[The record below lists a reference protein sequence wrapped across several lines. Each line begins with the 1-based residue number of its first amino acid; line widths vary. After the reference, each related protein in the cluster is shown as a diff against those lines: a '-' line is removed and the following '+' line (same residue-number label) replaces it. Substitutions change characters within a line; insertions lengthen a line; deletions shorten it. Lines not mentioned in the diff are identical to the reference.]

1 MAVCSFCRSTLVRD
15 GDTLRRI
22 GQSAELFD
30 DHSPLG
36 LGARGSFT
44 GEAFTLVGRIQYTY
58 PDAEG
63 GESGG
68 EGRWTSW
75 HALFDNGRSA
85 TLSEDNGAY
94 VISWPQALGD
104 ATLPA
109 LSQALLGQQVSVLGR
124 SWTLS
129 SQVSAQVH
137 ALEGEWGFVPCMGQ
151 RFPVWELRNP
161 QDEVLSIEGLTD
173 PPQLDVG
180 RSVRLADLRLSG
192 LPHRDEGKAN
202 IRAKGLECPSC
213 GSSLTPT
220 LDSTQT
226 IVCGQ
231 CKAVV
236 DISKGLGADLAFY
249 KQDNSLPP
257 LIPLG
262 ERGTLDV
269 GGVATDWQVVGY
281 QERRTVAVSP
291 EDEVYFWREYLL
303 YQRSEGFAFL
313 VDALDGW
320 SLVRPITGA
329 PQVKGDRVLFKDQS
343 YRKNEGSY
351 SAETTYVLGEFYWPV
366 RKGQRTLNTDFVGAV
381 LKGEWKLN
389 REMAGHEVTWSQG
402 RAVEAD
408 AVVQAFGMD
417 ITQRRLFKR
426 DTRPFS
432 MNIDVSSMTVIVIVV
447 ACILLIMAMGSCDER
462 CARVRDTYGESSLE
476 YQQCRNSSSGGS
488 HGGSWGGFNS
498 GGFHK

>member
-36 LGARGSFT
+36 LGARGSWS
-44 GEAFTLVGRIQYTY
+44 GEAFTLVGRIQYAY
-58 PDAEG
+58 LDPMGGPD
-63 GESGG
+63 
-68 EGRWTSW
+68 GRWTSW

-85 TLSEDNGAY
+85 TLSEDNGAH
-94 VISWPQALGD
+94 VMSWPQAPSD
-104 ATLPA
+104 APLPD
-109 LSQALLGQQVSVLGR
+109 LSEAMLEQQVSLLGR
-124 SWTLS
+124 RWTVS
-129 SQVSAQVH
+129 SQVLAQVH
-137 ALEGEWGFVPCMGQ
+137 ALEGEWGFVPRLGQ
-151 RFPVWELRNP
+151 RFPVWELRNA

-173 PPQLDVG
+173 PPQVDVG
-180 RSVRLADLRLSG
+180 RSVRLADLKLTG
-192 LPHRDEGKAN
+192 LPQRDN
-202 IRAKGLECPSC
+202 SPPQLRAKGLECPSC

-220 LDSTQT
+220 LDTTKT

-249 KQDNSLPP
+249 KQDNGLPP

-269 GGVATDWQVVGY
+269 GGVATEWQVVGY
-281 QERRTVAVSP
+281 QERRTVAVLP
-291 EDEVYFWREYLL
+291 DDEVYFWREYLL

-343 YRKNEGSY
+343 YRKSEGSY
-351 SAETTYVLGEFYWPV
+351 NAETTYVLGEFYWPV
-366 RKGQRTLNTDFVGAV
+366 RKGQRTLNTDFVGTG
-381 LKGEWKLN
+381 LKSEWRLN
-389 REMAGHEVTWSQG
+389 REMAGNEVTWSQG
-402 RAVEAD
+402 RALEAD

-426 DTRPFS
+426 DTSP
-432 MNIDVSSMTVIVIVV
+432 VSLHVADSTVVIAVV
-447 ACILLIMAMGSCDER
+447 FFIALILITSLSSCDER
-462 CARVRDTYGESSLE
+462 CASVRDTYGESSLE
-476 YQQCRNSSSGGS
+476 YQQCRQRSASGGS